1 MIAYAI
7 RRLLLLPVVIFGVSV
22 LIFALLSLLGPYKR
36 LSAYVDENLL
46 SHIAGPEDWD
56 ALIHQY
62 GLDQPIH
69 KQYWTWI
76 RGVFRG
82 DLGYS
87 RSAQMPVGEAIAKY
101 FPVSVELTLM
111 AVIPVVLFAMRLGF
125 FSAAHP
131 NTLADHATR
140 WMAIT
145 GWSLPTFVVGL
156 ILLFTFYG
164 LLPWFPPGR
173 ISPPFIRVVR
183 SASFVNYT
191 NMLLIDSLANR
202 RFDVFLDVLRHL
214 ILPVITLSYV
224 SWALIMRVARST
236 LLNELRQDYVQ
247 TARAKGL
254 KEKHVLRHAKR
265 NSMISVTTLAGMTVA
280 GLLNGVVITEAIFNY
295 PGVGRFMATAG
306 LTLDAPAVLGA
317 AILNGAIMVITNLVV
332 DIMYTTLDPRI
343 RLD

>member
-7 RRLLLLPVVIFGVSV
+7 RRLVLLPLVVFGVSL
-22 LIFALLSLLGPYKR
+22 LIFSLLSLLGPYKR
-36 LSAYVDENLL
+36 LSVYVDENVL
-46 SHIAGPEDWD
+46 SHLRSQEDWD
-56 ALIHQY
+56 ALVHQH
-62 GLDQPIH
+62 GLDRPIH
-69 KQYWTWI
+69 IQYWRWI
-76 RGVFRG
+76 KGVFRG

-87 RSAQMPVGEAIAKY
+87 RSAQMPVSDAIAKY
-101 FPVSVELTLM
+101 FPVSVELTLL
-111 AVIPVVLFAMRLGF
+111 AVIPVVLFAVRMGF

-145 GWSLPTFVVGL
+145 GWSLPTFVAG
-156 ILLFTFYG
+156 LLFLLIFYG
-164 LLPWFPPGR
+164 FVPWFPPGR
-173 ISPPFIRVVR
+173 ISPPFIRVIR
-183 SASFVNYT
+183 DPAFSHYT
-191 NMLLIDSLANR
+191 NMLLIDSLANG
-202 RFDVFLDVLRHL
+202 RFDLFLDALRHL
-214 ILPVITLSYV
+214 VLPVITLAYV
-224 SWALIMRVARST
+224 SWALIMRVARSS
-236 LLNELRQDYVQ
+236 LLNELRQDYVT

-254 KEKHVLRHAKR
+254 KEKHVLQHAKR

-306 LTLDAPAVLGA
+306 LTLDTPAVLGA

-332 DIMYTTLDPRI
+332 DIMYTRLDPRI